1 MTNLNASPKRWRAG
15 FPLGRIVMTDGASQ
29 ALSPHD
35 IATALL
41 RHARGD
47 WGEVCSPDWEVNGRA
62 LEGGGRLLSAYHDRR
77 GVRFWIVTEAD
88 RSATTVLLPD
98 DY

>member
-1 MTNLNASPKRWRAG
+1 MTDGYDAPVPK
-15 FPLGRIVMTDGASQ
+15 FSLGRIVMTESATQ
-29 ALSPHD
+29 TLLHND

-47 WGEVCSPDWEVNGRA
+47 WGDVCTEDRDANESA
-62 LEGGGRLLSAYHDRR
+62 LWDGLRLFSVYHDRK
-77 GVRFWIVTEAD
+77 GVKFWIMTEAD
-88 RSATTVLLPD
+88 RNTTTVLLPH

>member
-1 MTNLNASPKRWRAG
+1 MTDRYNAPVPK
-15 FPLGRIVMTDGASQ
+15 FSLGRIVMTESATQ
-29 ALSPHD
+29 TLLHND

-47 WGEVCSPDWEVNGRA
+47 WGDVCTEDRDANESA
-62 LEGGGRLLSAYHDRR
+62 LWDGLRLFSVYHDRK
-77 GVRFWIVTEAD
+77 GVKFWIMTEAD
-88 RSATTVLLPD
+88 RNTTTVLLPH

>member
-1 MTNLNASPKRWRAG
+1 MTDSYRIPLPK
-15 FPLGRIVMTDGASQ
+15 FSLGRIVMTESASQ
-29 ALSPHD
+29 TLSPND

-47 WGEVCSPDWEVNGRA
+47 WGDVCAEDRDANESA
-62 LEGGGRLLSAYHDRR
+62 LWDGGKLFSAYHDRK
-77 GVRFWIVTEAD
+77 GVRFWIITEAD
-88 RSATTVLLPD
+88 RNTTTVLMPD

>member
-1 MTNLNASPKRWRAG
+1 MTDRYDAPVPK
-15 FPLGRIVMTDGASQ
+15 FSLGRIVMTESATQ
-29 ALSPHD
+29 TLLHND

-47 WGEVCSPDWEVNGRA
+47 WGDVCTEDRDANESA
-62 LEGGGRLLSAYHDRR
+62 LWDGLRLFSVYHDRK
-77 GVRFWIVTEAD
+77 GVKFWIMTEAD
-88 RSATTVLLPD
+88 RNTTTVLLPA

>member
-1 MTNLNASPKRWRAG
+1 MTDNSIPLPK
-15 FPLGRIVMTDGASQ
+15 FSLGRIVMTESATQ
-29 ALSPHD
+29 TLPHND

-47 WGEVCSPDWEVNGRA
+47 WGDVCAEDKNANESA
-62 LEGGGRLLSAYHDRR
+62 LLEASRLHSVYHDSN
-77 GVRFWIVTEAD
+77 GVTFWIITEAD
-88 RSATTVLLPD
+88 RSVTTVLLPD

>member
-1 MTNLNASPKRWRAG
+1 MTDRYDAPVPK
-15 FPLGRIVMTDGASQ
+15 FSLGRIVMTESATQ
-29 ALSPHD
+29 TLLHND

-47 WGEVCSPDWEVNGRA
+47 WGDVCTEDRDANESA
-62 LEGGGRLLSAYHDRR
+62 LWDGLRLFSVYHDRK
-77 GVRFWIVTEAD
+77 GVKFWIMTEAD
-88 RSATTVLLPD
+88 RNTTTVLLPH

>member
-1 MTNLNASPKRWRAG
+1 MTDSYSAPLPK
-15 FPLGRIVMTDGASQ
+15 FSLGRIVMTESATQ
-29 ALSPHD
+29 TLSHND

-47 WGEVCSPDWEVNGRA
+47 WGDVCAEDRDANESALWEA
-62 LEGGGRLLSAYHDRR
+62 SRLHSVYHDRK
-77 GVRFWIVTEAD
+77 GVKFWIVTEAN
-88 RSATTVLLPD
+88 RNTTTVLLPE